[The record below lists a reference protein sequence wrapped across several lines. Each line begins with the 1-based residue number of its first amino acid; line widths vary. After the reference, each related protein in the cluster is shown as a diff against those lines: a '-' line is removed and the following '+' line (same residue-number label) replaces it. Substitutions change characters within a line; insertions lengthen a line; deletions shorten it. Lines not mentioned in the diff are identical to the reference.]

1 MHLDGC
7 PYCMAIDFE
16 NQKSLTIYN
25 SFCLDMKNNLD
36 ERPLEMIWMQ
46 PNSMKRQCKL
56 KQIKRT
62 EKIKNKKELKR
73 KALI

>member
-16 NQKSLTIYN
+16 NRKSLTIYN

-36 ERPLEMIWMQ
+36 ERPVEMIWIQ

-62 EKIKNKKELKR
+62 EKRKK
-73 KALI
+73 